1 MDNKQGIQTLK
12 SIIYWKTEIKKIKEF
27 KNYLKFSSDNED
39 ENTVIIRKTF
49 YIFKHKHQCFDKKIE
64 IDNNMMVR
72 FCNFLD
78 KELAHLEKLIEEAD
92 PKLVE
97 IADEYLDGK
106 LGELINDKRGI
117 NDGNIRTFLWR

>member
-97 IADEYLDGK
+97 IADEYLDDK
-106 LGELINDKRGI
+106 LGELINDKKR
-117 NDGNIRTFLWR
+117 N